1 MLYQKWFITVELATI
16 RTKDRAA
23 AAERK
28 FLKSDSNGTLLF
40 MGIGN
45 AGTGVGSAIRG
56 YDRRGGKWLPRIHK
70 RYAETIITDEHMTS
84 QLCVYCY
91 FPIAHSRT
99 SDESV
104 SLGTVRCLNPN
115 CEAFKHGRATN
126 NRGVM
131 SATAIGIS
139 AMTQALLRKSFPPFS
154 KQQ

>member
-1 MLYQKWFITVELATI
+1 MA
-16 RTKDRAA
+16 
-23 AAERK
+23 
-28 FLKSDSNGTLLF
+28 
-40 MGIGN
+40 IGN
-45 AGTGVGSAIRG
+45 AGTGFGSAIRG
-56 YDRRGGKWLPRIHK
+56 YDRRGGKWLPRTHK
-70 RYAETIITDEHMTS
+70 RYAETMITDEHMTS

-126 NRGVM
+126 NRDVM

-139 AMTQALLRKSFPPFS
+139 AMTQALLRKSFLPFS
-154 KQQ
+154 KQ